1 MRERPLHIL
10 QLNMWKWTVNIQYI
24 LVQVKSTR
32 YGYSE
37 ICVYG
42 VYVHLMLYKDI
53 NSAISSSQ
61 ELNTR
66 CLTSVRLDITNFK
79 HMFTFIFYQMFIYF
93 SLCSASF
100 FPVQLTFLPSFQSV
114 FQSSGS
120 DSLYDQPLFPAPLQ
134 FRLNFYT
141 SSSLSQSVQIRS
153 LSHQASN
160 LNGLLLISVDCRGK
174 KRAQRICLRPTPQI
188 F

>member
-24 LVQVKSTR
+24 LVWVKSTR
-32 YGYSE
+32 YGYSKV
-37 ICVYG
+37 CVYG
-42 VYVHLMLYKDI
+42 VYVHLMLYTDI

-66 CLTSVRLDITNFK
+66 RLTSERLDITNFK

-100 FPVQLTFLPSFQSV
+100 LSSAINFPPQFLV
-114 FQSSGS
+114 C
-120 DSLYDQPLFPAPLQ
+120 
-134 FRLNFYT
+134 
-141 SSSLSQSVQIRS
+141 LSI
-153 LSHQASN
+153 
-160 LNGLLLISVDCRGK
+160 
-174 KRAQRICLRPTPQI
+174 LRK
-188 F
+188 